1 MFRNI
6 MAALVSTTLLT
17 AAVPAFAATMVKE
30 VSVNADIDAI
40 QNANAGSHWATLV
53 DDLQNAILAR
63 LADRVSD
70 DGVKVKV
77 DIDTV
82 ELANS
87 LQSAVGVADSKLT
100 GHVTLAVHK
109 ENRKLDAY
117 DLTVS
122 FEQAGPF
129 FLPGTDLTALTT
141 DSKEYYDAMIAAFAD
156 HVATSLD

>member
-1 MFRNI
+1 
-6 MAALVSTTLLT
+6 
-17 AAVPAFAATMVKE
+17 
-30 VSVNADIDAI
+30 VNADIDAI

-82 ELANS
+82 ELASS
-87 LQSAVGVADSKLT
+87 LQSAAGVADSKLT
-100 GHVTLAVHK
+100 GHVSVTSDNDNTK
-109 ENRKLDAY
+109 FDAY

-141 DSKEYYDAMIAAFAD
+141 DSKEYYDAMVAAFAD